1 MPRVFQ
7 ALAGLALLFV
17 ATFGIATRAGEVIT
31 SADYKVL
38 VPIRHGNLAVFPVVA
53 SASHD
58 TGQFLTL
65 DEGLKSGEVEVTES
79 GMVRGLIR
87 RPPKDG
93 VVIQPRYPV
102 GDVAQV
108 NKLVLVNNSKRPL
121 LLLAG
126 EIVTGGKQ
134 DRVIAKDRIV
144 PPESDPIDL
153 DVFCVEP
160 GRWVGTSAKF
170 VSGGIAHDSNGVMAA
185 PSVRGSAM
193 ADKDQNKVWAQAGH
207 AREQVAVEAQASLP
221 PVAAARAELSR
232 ELSQTTSYAKVMQN
246 DQIQAKVN
254 SIARPIEQEYAST
267 IKQLRDRKA
276 VGVVVAVNGEIVW
289 ADIFAST
296 SLLEK
301 YWPKLVRSYATEAVV
316 TRAKGAQVTESA
328 AQVFLADM
336 HGRHETVDSEPGL
349 YRHTEIA
356 GDGFKAFALTSLLPK
371 TGFALHISK
380 MTE

>member
-17 ATFGIATRAGEVIT
+17 ATFGIAAKAGEVIT

-65 DEGLKSGEVEVTES
+65 DEGLKSGEVEVAES
-79 GMVRGLIR
+79 GIVRGLIR

-102 GDVAQV
+102 GDGAQV

-153 DVFCVEP
+153 DVFCVEQ

-170 VSGGIAHDSNGVMAA
+170 ISGGIAHDSNGVMAV

-207 AREQVAVEAQASLP
+207 AREQVTVEAEASLP
-221 PVAAARAELSR
+221 PAAVPKLTR
-232 ELSQTTSYAKVMQN
+232 ELSQTTSYATVMQN
-246 DQIQAKVN
+246 DQIKAKVN
-254 SIARPIEQEYAST
+254 SVARPIEQEYEST

-316 TRAKGAQVTESA
+316 TRAKGA
-328 AQVFLADM
+328 
-336 HGRHETVDSEPGL
+336 
-349 YRHTEIA
+349 
-356 GDGFKAFALTSLLPK
+356 
-371 TGFALHISK
+371 
-380 MTE
+380 